1 MPLGPLDIDNVVPTP
16 YMSGIKFYCSLIV
29 NAQWDE
35 EVTVE
40 VDSNYEFDCE
50 ARDDEFVLWYK
61 VENGQDVEL
70 MFSDRIF
77 FPSYDSVELRKMRV
91 DDAGVYKCKS
101 TGLSATSGVILKT
114 FKISVIGE

>member
-1 MPLGPLDIDNVVPTP
+1 M
-16 YMSGIKFYCSLIV
+16 
-29 NAQWDE
+29 
-35 EVTVE
+35 
-40 VDSNYEFDCE
+40 
-50 ARDDEFVLWYK
+50 
-61 VENGQDVEL
+61 EL